1 MNARQKHMGIKDV
14 KLIPDGKFKLYTIY
28 GYVIGK
34 NHLGFGMSLG
44 DIWKLS
50 MTELLRNGGKNTG
63 INNEGLDDDPY
74 FESTP
79 KNVIDYLRNN

>member
-1 MNARQKHMGIKDV
+1 
-14 KLIPDGKFKLYTIY
+14 
-28 GYVIGK
+28 
-34 NHLGFGMSLG
+34 
-44 DIWKLS
+44 
-50 MTELLRNGGKNTG
+50 MTELLRNARTG